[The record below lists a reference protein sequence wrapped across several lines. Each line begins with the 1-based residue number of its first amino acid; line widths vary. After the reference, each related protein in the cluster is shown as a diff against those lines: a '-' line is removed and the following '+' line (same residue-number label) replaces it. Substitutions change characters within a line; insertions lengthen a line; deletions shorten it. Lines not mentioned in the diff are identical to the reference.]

1 MSQPENEKSALG
13 IRYPKYC
20 KHLRTTCDM
29 SILLCRTQELKK
41 MGCIAV
47 SVDKNR
53 NARGETT
60 YICTAEYEAMSF
72 TPTGD
77 VCTLDELL
85 NEVSKENKNN
95 VEKK

>member
-1 MSQPENEKSALG
+1 
-13 IRYPKYC
+13 
-20 KHLRTTCDM
+20 M
-29 SILLCRTQELKK
+29 SIILCRTQELKK

-53 NARGETT
+53 NNKGETS
-60 YICTAEYEAMSF
+60 YICSAEYEVMDF
-72 TPTGD
+72 IPTGD

-95 VEKK
+95 GEKK